1 MGLSSGPFSWGA
13 QSLVSVSVSCH
24 KPALTGPLTLSTL
37 HPGSCGISAS
47 FVVSYF
53 YVQPTKNPTSNLL
66 SVLARKLD
74 PEPWECAPRLIN
86 ARYTMLP
93 FTLYLPPSNTLKI
106 HSHTCSCQYILVRS
120 WSSSSK
126 KAGCCHRDCLGY
138 TESWPRLLKSGDIH
152 VLLIVNNAAL
162 NIRVLYLL

>member
-1 MGLSSGPFSWGA
+1 MSQGYSQAYGGQCLDFLLLPLPLPPSLVFLLASVMGLSSGPSSRGA
-13 QSLVSVSVSCH
+13 QSLVRVSVSCH
-24 KPALTGPLTLSTL
+24 KPTLTAPLTLLSTL

-47 FVVSYF
+47 FVASYF
-53 YVQPTKNPTSNLL
+53 YVQPTKNPASNLL

-106 HSHTCSCQYILVRS
+106 HSHTCSCQYILVTS
-120 WSSSSK
+120 
-126 KAGCCHRDCLGY
+126 
-138 TESWPRLLKSGDIH
+138 
-152 VLLIVNNAAL
+152 
-162 NIRVLYLL
+162 